1 MNEIMSLMNR
11 DISGWMCSGDDE
23 AVTSIVFKN
32 LLSKAVEQRFVQV
45 VIASEDMFPAV
56 SQIVSPIQ
64 ETKGTCPPMHIDTS
78 LLFQVEKSI

>member
-32 LLSKAVEQRFVQV
+32 LLSKAVDQRFVQV
-45 VIASEDMFPAV
+45 VIASSD
-56 SQIVSPIQ
+56 
-64 ETKGTCPPMHIDTS
+64 C
-78 LLFQVEKSI
+78 